1 MSEFGRLGAGEID
14 RLLGEARVALAG
26 LQRVTNVD
34 AGAEVAES
42 SRVVVSGANDLVKA
56 EVSAGGRL
64 EKLTIESRAMR
75 MDSQTLAEELT
86 KAVRA
91 AQDEALA
98 RQGEL
103 ANQLPMVD
111 EAQLAERLDETQWQA
126 TRQLDVFGEALEGV
140 IRKLDQR

>member
-26 LQRVTNVD
+26 LQSVTSAD
-34 AGAEVAES
+34 AGGEVAER

-86 KAVRA
+86 KAVQA
-91 AQDEALA
+91 AQTQMLASQGQKLPLIDET
-98 RQGEL
+98 
-103 ANQLPMVD
+103 
-111 EAQLAERLDETQWQA
+111 QLAERLDETQWQA